1 MPSHRYFLLHP
12 SSFHLH
18 PFPVDSPGIAPESPV
33 CRTGVFLLDHEPEN
47 ISDFGFSISDCTTAR
62 LRRLKS
68 EIQNPRSEIRCGGW
82 NRTNALLGQSQALR
96 TSSNCPAVCFH
107 FRFKSRKKVRGEG
120 IEPPSPGS
128 KTGSL
133 PLADPR
139 ECPAG
144 VGPAFPAWK
153 AGAFAARPRA
163 RCSFAA
169 EGEGVEPSRLI
180 ARRFSKPLP
189 SPVGL
194 PFRKAAVKE
203 SNLCLLLNR
212 EPPDHSATAQ
222 LMSWRLVP
230 T

>member
-1 MPSHRYFLLHP
+1 MKQEGLKGAKWTHRESHPNLRFAGPASSCWTMSPSAEAVGLEPTSGFHP
-12 SSFHLH
+12 PPVFKTGSS
-18 PFPVDSPGIAPESPV
+18 SGRMTS
-33 CRTGVFLLDHEPEN
+33 
-47 ISDFGFSISDCTTAR
+47 SS
-62 LRRLKS
+62 
-68 EIQNPRSEIRCGGW
+68 CGGW

-194 PFRKAAVKE
+194 PFRKAAVTGI
-203 SNLCLLLNR
+203 
-212 EPPDHSATAQ
+212 EPVSA
-222 LMSWRLVP
+222 P
-230 T
+230 